1 MNVQILQRPVITE
14 KSLYRASKGWFT
26 FVVDRHATKPV
37 IKTAVEQQF
46 GVTVDKVATMVV
58 KGATRRV
65 GKRRVEKQLTAHKK
79 AFVHL
84 PNNQK
89 IDLFEI
95 TT

>member
-1 MNVQILQRPVITE
+1 MNIQILQRPVITE
-14 KSLYRASKGWFT
+14 KSLHRASKGWFT
-26 FVVDRHATKPV
+26 FVVDRRATKPV
-37 IKTAVEQQF
+37 IKASVEQQF
-46 GVTVDKVATMVV
+46 GVKVDMVTTMVV

-65 GKRRVEKQLTAHKK
+65 GKRRIEKHLAAYKK